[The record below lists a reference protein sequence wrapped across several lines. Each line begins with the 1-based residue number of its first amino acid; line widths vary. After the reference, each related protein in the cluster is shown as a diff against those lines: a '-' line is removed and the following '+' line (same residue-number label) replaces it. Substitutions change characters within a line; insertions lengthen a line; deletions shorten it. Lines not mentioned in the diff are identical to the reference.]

1 MNRIIIILVCTVF
14 FSCNSRNQ
22 TAKTKVKKSA
32 KNVLFI
38 VVDDLTKSLNTYGN
52 GKVISPNIDA
62 LAFDGIQFNNAYCN
76 YSVCNPSR
84 SSFLTGLKPETLG
97 ILDNVKPLQSVLG
110 ERVTLPALFH
120 KNGYET
126 VSFGKIFHK
135 PDAAHNDLESWDIIK
150 EYQTTAL
157 GEKGLSRNM
166 TNGLLQ
172 WCSWLEAEGTDEDQ
186 EDGMIAR
193 DAVAYLASEKKKP
206 FFLAVGLKKPHDP
219 FNAPKK
225 YFDMYPIEIVKVAEI
240 PNNWFPAY
248 KYTLP
253 DETNIFNAFSEKDKK
268 EFLRAYYAC
277 TSFMDVQVGKIIKAL
292 KASGEYNNTL
302 IVFLGDHGYH
312 LGEHNWWNKVT
323 LFERGTST
331 PFIVSGNLVQHK
343 NTESNAMFEFIDI
356 YPMLADF
363 CDLRNIPKYLEG
375 ESFVKVLENPGL
387 SFKSEVHAVI
397 QRGDILGKS
406 VKNSEWRY
414 VEWDNGRKG
423 SELYN
428 QHKDPMEY
436 NNVSKDIANTVVIA
450 KMKKLL
456 YK

>member
-1 MNRIIIILVCTVF
+1 MVLY
-14 FSCNSRNQ
+14 SC
-22 TAKTKVKKSA
+22 KTKNHTTKTNIPETP

-52 GKVISPNIDA
+52 EKVISPNIDA

-76 YSVCNPSR
+76 LAVCNPSR

-97 ILDNVKPLQSVLG
+97 ILDNVTPLKSVLG
-110 ERVTLPALFH
+110 KRVTMPALFK

-135 PDAAHNDLESWDIIK
+135 TVAAYNDLESWDIVK
-150 EYQTTAL
+150 DYKSTAL
-157 GEKGLSRNM
+157 GKKGLSRNM
-166 TNGLLQ
+166 TNGQLK
-172 WCSWLEAEGTDEDQ
+172 WCSWLQAEGTDEDQ
-186 EDGMIAR
+186 VDGMIAR
-193 DAVAYLASEKKKP
+193 DAVAYLTSKKKKP
-206 FFLAVGLKKPHDP
+206 FFLAIGLKKPHDP

-225 YFDMYPIEIVKVAEI
+225 YFDMYPMESIKVPVLPKDWA
-240 PNNWFPAY
+240 PAY
-248 KYTLP
+248 KHTLP
-253 DETNIFNAFSEKDKK
+253 HATSVFNAFSEKEKK

-277 TSFMDVQVGKIIKAL
+277 TSFIDVQVGKIIKAL
-292 KASGEYNNTL
+292 KDSGEYNNTL

-323 LFERGTST
+323 LFERGTSA
-331 PFIVSGNLVQHK
+331 PFIVSGNLIKHK
-343 NTESNAMFEFIDI
+343 NTESHAMFEYIDI
-356 YPMLADF
+356 YPMLAEF
-363 CDLRNIPKYLEG
+363 CKLKNTPKYLEG
-375 ESFVKVLENPGL
+375 ESFTKVLENPNL
-387 SFKSEVHAVI
+387 SFRSEVRAII
-397 QRGDILGKS
+397 QRGDMLGKS

-436 NNVSKDIANTVVIA
+436 NNVSKDIANTAVIA